1 MIGITGG
8 VLWVIGALGGA
19 LGCAGD
25 DEEKDAS
32 LFSEADLKSEIE
44 GYEDWAQPAGWAGAV
59 VSCDGSHGPRV
70 DIWFNQIAADAL
82 FNGEQT
88 LPDGAAL
95 VKEAYEEDGVT
106 PTKMSAMRKVDGFS
120 PDNGDWFWGLFAPD
134 GSTLSSGDL
143 DTCYSCHTAGQDHI
157 RFPDSPQVADAADC
171 P

>member
-1 MIGITGG
+1 MIGISGG
-8 VLWVIGALGGA
+8 MLWALGGWM
-19 LGCAGD
+19 LGCAK
-25 DEEKDAS
+25 EEKDAS
-32 LFSEADLKSEIE
+32 LFSETDLKSEIE
-44 GYEDWAQPAGWAGAV
+44 GYEDWAQPEGWVGAV

-70 DIWFNQIAADAL
+70 DIWYNQIAADAL

-106 PTKMSAMRKVDGFS
+106 PAKMSAMRKVDGFS
-120 PDNGDWFWGLFAPD
+120 PDNGDWFWGLFADD

-143 DTCYSCHTAGQDHI
+143 DTCYSCHSAGQDRV